1 MLTIWYNFIVE
12 RRKSGPSVKMVFLF
26 KCHYSPPPMLSKTS
40 QSVWERER
48 ATRDCACTVCGY
60 VTWMEIMWHVTSMGM
75 NVEDEVEMELV
86 GHLEKVHWKVKNKD
100 KLSDLIITA
109 NTLSTIS
116 ITGIIFISFYSSL
129 FKSVYINLEFWKYN
143 LNTWARTVFLNQW
156 ISK

>member
-1 MLTIWYNFIVE
+1 
-12 RRKSGPSVKMVFLF
+12 
-26 KCHYSPPPMLSKTS
+26 
-40 QSVWERER
+40 
-48 ATRDCACTVCGY
+48 
-60 VTWMEIMWHVTSMGM
+60 MGM

-143 LNTWARTVFLNQW
+143 LNT
-156 ISK
+156 